1 MKVLIVDD
9 DPLILRA
16 AARDLR
22 ALGWTVETSQVP
34 TKPSN
39 VDVVLTDWQPWGP
52 QMLELCLFA
61 ATPVVVM
68 TGAPETVNRNVIV
81 VEKPFTGEALDA
93 ALRRAR

>member
-16 AARDLR
+16 AARSLR
-22 ALGWTVETSQVP
+22 ALGWTVETSDVP
-34 TKPSN
+34 LKPSGM
-39 VDVVLTDWQPWGP
+39 DVVLTDWQPWGP

-61 ATPVVVM
+61 AVPVVVM